1 MSTLVWSR
9 PQPQAPRRAVVVHTL
24 VSALPA
30 VSSDAYESLTDT
42 AVSVHQCCVR
52 NARPTLVAEL
62 ASRQQTSPAVAAV
75 AVLDLLDQ
83 GLLYQHT
90 TTQEPQALRRIVEA
104 LSDPTGPTHE
114 GQSTHGEA
122 SLVKMLVVG
131 RSGAG
136 VSTCVAQLGSQAPLV
151 YSTVDSDLRLDASL
165 SDMGA
170 GVHLAV
176 FGASG
181 LDEDSPQWLDLA
193 REAVAALLLIR
204 SEDVADG
211 LGYERSLIGVLDD
224 AQIPFVVAVNLADGA
239 DPEADAL
246 RHALGVSQRERPVPV
261 VMGDVR
267 LHSAVSRTLT
277 DLCSYLLGGER

>member
-1 MSTLVWSR
+1 MSTLVWNR
-9 PQPQAPRRAVVVHTL
+9 PQPQASRRVVVHSL

-30 VSSDAYESLTDT
+30 VSSDAYENLTDT

-75 AVLDLLDQ
+75 AVLDLLDH

-90 TTQEPQALRRIVEA
+90 TTQEPQALRRIMEA
-104 LSDPTGPTHE
+104 LSDPTGPIHE
-114 GQSTHGEA
+114 DKGTHGDA

-136 VSTCVAQLGSQAPLV
+136 VSTCVAQLGPQAPLV
-151 YSTVDSDLRLDASL
+151 YSAVDSDLRLDASL
-165 SDMGA
+165 CDMGA
-170 GVHLAV
+170 GVHLAL
-176 FGASG
+176 FGVSG
-181 LDEDSPQWLDLA
+181 SKDDSPQWLDLT
-193 REAVAALLLIR
+193 RDAVAAVLLIC
-204 SEDVADG
+204 SEDIAGG
-211 LGYERSLIGVLDD
+211 LGDERRLIGVLDA
-224 AQIPFVVAVNLADGA
+224 AQIPFVVAVNLVDGA
-239 DPEADAL
+239 DPAADDL
-246 RHALGVSQRERPVPV
+246 RHALGVSRRQRPVPV